1 MPNARRAL
9 TLFEVLLVLV
19 LLVIVG
25 SLTMPLFE
33 GGFASVRL
41 KRATDQ
47 VLAAWS
53 ETRARAIETGQIQQF
68 RFQSESGNYRS
79 EPWFP
84 EETLPSITEPATPI
98 ADIMLPEQV
107 VFAEGDVQVFDPTVG
122 LEVTPMGQ
130 RGNGLWSSPIL
141 FFPDGSTSSATVLLR
156 NDKQVFQRATLRALT
171 GMGRASE
178 LLSQEEATRR
188 QFQ

>member
-1 MPNARRAL
+1 MPITRRAL

-79 EPWFP
+79 EAWFP
-84 EETLPSITEPATPI
+84 EESLPTLEEPATPI
-98 ADIMLPEQV
+98 VDVALPEQV
-107 VFAEGDVQVFDPTVG
+107 MFAEGDVQVFEPTVG
-122 LEVTPMGQ
+122 LQVTPMAQ
-130 RGNGLWSSPIL
+130 RGSGLWSSPIL
-141 FFPDGSTSSATVLLR
+141 FFPDGSTSAATVLLR
-156 NDKQVFQRATLRALT
+156 NERQVFQRATLRALT
-171 GMGRASE
+171 GTGRASE
-178 LLSQEEATRR
+178 LLSRDEAERS

>member
-47 VLAAWS
+47 VLTAWS
-53 ETRARAIETGQIQQF
+53 ETRARAIETGEIQQF

-79 EPWFP
+79 EPWYP
-84 EETLPSITEPATPI
+84 EESLPTIEEPATPV
-98 ADIMLPEQV
+98 ADVVLPEQV
-107 VFAEGDVQVFDPTVG
+107 VFVEGNVQVFEPTAG
-122 LEVTPMGQ
+122 PQVTPMGQ
-130 RGNGLWSSPIL
+130 GGTGIWSSPIL
-141 FFPDGSTSSATVLLR
+141 FFPDGSTSAATVLLR
-156 NDKQVFQRATLRALT
+156 NEKQIFQRATLRALT
-171 GMGRASE
+171 GTGRASE
-178 LLSQEEATRR
+178 LLSREEAERR